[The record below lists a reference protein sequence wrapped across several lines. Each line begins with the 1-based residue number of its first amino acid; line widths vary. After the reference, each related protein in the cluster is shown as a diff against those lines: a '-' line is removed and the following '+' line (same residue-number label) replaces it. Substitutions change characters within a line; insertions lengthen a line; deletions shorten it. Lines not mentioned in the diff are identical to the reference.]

1 MKSYLRTVQTDKYSY
16 VHPETGELVPYEE
29 KLTKVL
35 VEEKESFIQ
44 IYAGLESKLRN
55 LPLAVE
61 RVLSYCI
68 FNCDNENLIKINSY
82 DKKVINE
89 KWGIAKSTVSNGIAV
104 LIKEKIL
111 IRVERSTY
119 RVHPD
124 YVWKSNSQSRKKMK
138 KYIIEVECPNC

>member
-1 MKSYLRTVQTDKYSY
+1 MKSYLRTVHTNTSSY
-16 VHPETGELVPYEE
+16 VDPETGELVPYEE
-29 KLTKVL
+29 KHTKVL
-35 VEEKESFIQ
+35 VEDRDSFIQ
-44 IYAGLESKLRN
+44 IYAALESKLRN

-61 RVLSYCI
+61 RVLYYCI
-68 FNCDNENLIKINSY
+68 FNCDIENLIKINSY

-104 LIKEKIL
+104 LVKEKIL

-124 YVWKSNSQSRKKMK
+124 YVWKSNSQSRKAMRRH
-138 KYIIEVECPNC
+138 IIEVECPTC